1 MSEDFDVVIVGAGV
15 AGALCAYKLSQLCP
29 AQKILLLEASE
40 HAIDLPQR
48 QEFREWMVDS
58 PNRGDMH
65 APYAGLASR
74 RYAPSPED
82 ASKPFPEQKYYDQS
96 GPDAFLAQYV
106 RLVGGTTWAWRGNT
120 PRCVPNDF
128 RLRSEY
134 GVGEDWPITYDDL
147 EPYYCEAER
156 ELGVSGDTAAWDNL
170 LGAYRSEPFPMNAI
184 PLSYSDRI
192 LQAKLDGFETEIE
205 GEKKV
210 LHVRATPQARNSKD
224 YDGRPSCKG
233 NSNCIPLCPIQA
245 KYDATVH
252 LKKAIAHGVKLRMG
266 CVVTQLETD
275 ATGRITTVNYKN
287 WRSANK
293 QEEHKISASIVVLAA
308 NAVETAKLLL
318 ISNLANRSDQ
328 VGRNLTDHLQSEL
341 TAIYPEPLYPFRGPQ
356 SLSSIEDLRDGDFR
370 RHHSAI
376 RITIGNDGWARAKSP
391 SDVLDDFMKEGKF
404 GVALRQQLASYIPT
418 MMRLGFSTEVLPNP
432 NNRVTLSNKLD
443 DYGLPRPK
451 IRFEVDQY
459 VYNALKKAHE
469 IIVDMLSQI
478 NGIKITEREWKREY
492 RTAAHLMGTCR
503 MGHDPRKSVVN
514 VDGRAHDHSNL
525 YIVGA
530 SVFVTAATAN
540 PTLTV
545 AALALR
551 TADTIANEIL
561 LENVSACQGIA

>member
-1 MSEDFDVVIVGAGV
+1 MEQDFDVVIVGAGV
-15 AGALCAYKLSQLCP
+15 AGALCAYKLSTLCP
-29 AQKILLLEASE
+29 SQNILLLEASD
-40 HAIDLPQR
+40 HDIDLPQR

-82 ASKPFPEQKYYDQS
+82 ATKPFAEQKYYDQS
-96 GPDAFLAQYV
+96 GPDGYQAQYV
-106 RLVGGTTWAWRGNT
+106 RLVGGTTWAWRGNV
-120 PRCVPNDF
+120 PRFVPNDF
-128 RLRSEY
+128 QIRSTY

-156 ELGVSGDTAAWDNL
+156 ELGVSGDTDAWDGL
-170 LGAYRSEPFPMNAI
+170 LGAYRSQPFPMNAI

-192 LQAKLDGFETEIE
+192 LQSKFSGFKVEIE
-205 GEKKV
+205 GEQKT
-210 LHVRATPQARNSKD
+210 LQVRATPQARTSRE
-224 YDGRPSCKG
+224 YEGRPACRG

-245 KYDATVH
+245 KYDASVH
-252 LKKAIAHGVKLRMG
+252 LKKAVNNGVELRTA
-266 CVVTQLETD
+266 CVVTQLEVN
-275 ATGRITTVNYKN
+275 AAGRITSVNYKN

-293 QEEHKISASIVVLAA
+293 NEEHKVSAKIVVLAA
-308 NAVETAKLLL
+308 HAIETAKLLL

-341 TAIYPEPLYPFRGPQ
+341 TALYPEPLYPFRGPQ
-356 SLSSIEDLRDGDFR
+356 SLSSIEDLRDGQFR

-391 SDVLDDFMKEGKF
+391 SDVLDDFMKEVKEDSF
-404 GVALRQQLASYIPT
+404 GEKLRDKLAGYIPR
-418 MMRLGFSTEVLPNP
+418 MMRLGFSTEVLPNV

-443 DYGLPRPK
+443 EYGLPRPK

-459 VYNALKKAHE
+459 VYNALKKGHE
-469 IIVDMLSQI
+469 ITVSLLSQI
-478 NGIKITEREWKREY
+478 PGIKITEPDWKREY
-492 RTAAHLMGTCR
+492 RTAAHVMGTCR
-503 MGHDPRKSVVN
+503 MGNDPQKSVVN
-514 VDGRAHDHSNL
+514 AQGRTHDHENL

-540 PTLTV
+540 PTLTLS
-545 AALALR
+545 ALSLR
-551 TADTIANEIL
+551 TADAIATEL
-561 LENVSACQGIA
+561 LKSVAADY